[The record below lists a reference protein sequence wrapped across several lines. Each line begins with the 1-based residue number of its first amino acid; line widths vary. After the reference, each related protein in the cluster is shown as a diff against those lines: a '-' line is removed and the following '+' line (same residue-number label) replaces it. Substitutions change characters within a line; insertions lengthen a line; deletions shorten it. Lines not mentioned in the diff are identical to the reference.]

1 LETQSEEHKSSA
13 PEQISKIF
21 AIVMVVLYFGLGTT
35 IIFKA
40 PDIRSNIPLFQN
52 TSVSYIQAF
61 GIITVCYGLFRGYK
75 AYRLYFSRSES

>member
-1 LETQSEEHKSSA
+1 LETNSEDKRLSA

-40 PDIRSNIPLFQN
+40 PDIRNYIPLFQN
-52 TSVSYIQAF
+52 TPVSYIQAL
-61 GIITVCYGLFRGYK
+61 GIITLCYGLFRGYK
-75 AYRLYFSRSES
+75 VYRHYYSESED